1 MYKRL
6 LQVLVVIAGAAGV
19 VAFGA
24 CEVQKSAHP
33 LSPSVAGPIPGVNI
47 TAPKAMDPP
56 SGARMEVTKQPI
68 TLTVENATTNG
79 VRPLSYLF
87 EVATD
92 TQFANK
98 VFTKGDVSPGTP
110 RTSITL
116 PELAPERT
124 YYWRAL
130 ARDGANTGSYTS
142 ATTFSVYTPV
152 VISAPTPIAPAN
164 GETVTT
170 LTPTLIVRNAPRTG
184 PAGPLVYQFIV
195 GESEAALGANWF
207 TPETAS
213 QTSFQV
219 PEGVLLPGRQYFW
232 LSRAY
237 DVGVVIGPLT
247 PPQTFR
253 TPAPNLPPPGGGSSG
268 STDFAALGNVQIVG
282 GSPDVRNWAITSR
295 ITSLRFAPGIVHLE
309 HTKLG
314 QWPGVDI
321 GGALQESTLWVFFR
335 IGGLWYATGGERW
348 RVAQTDKELSAP
360 SAIGPGWF
368 YSSHWAPMTN
378 YVPMPGELVGF
389 MIVAGSTRADNR
401 APVQERSS
409 ILMIPF
415 PPDGV
420 SASFP

>member
-1 MYKRL
+1 MSKHL
-6 LQVLVVIAGAAGV
+6 LRALVLIAGAAGM
-19 VAFGA
+19 VASGA
-24 CEVQKSAHP
+24 CEVRKSANP

-47 TAPKAMDPP
+47 TAPRAMDPA
-56 SGARMEVTKQPI
+56 SGARIEVTRQPI
-68 TLTVENATTNG
+68 TLTVENATTTG
-79 VRPLSYLF
+79 VRPLTYLF

-92 TQFANK
+92 AQFESK
-98 VFTKGDVSPGTP
+98 VFTKPDIGPGNT
-110 RTSITL
+110 RTSVTL
-116 PELAPERT
+116 PALTPEKT

-130 ARDGANTGSYTS
+130 ARDGANTGSYNA

-170 LTPTLIVRNAPRTG
+170 LTPTLVVRNAPRTG
-184 PAGPLVYQFIV
+184 PAGPIVYQFTV
-195 GESEAALGANWF
+195 AESEATLGAGWF

-219 PEGVLLPGRQYFW
+219 PEGALLPGRQYVW
-232 LSRAY
+232 LSRAH
-237 DVGVVIGPLT
+237 DVGVVVGPWT
-247 PPQTFR
+247 PLQTFR
-253 TPAPNLPPPGGGSSG
+253 TPAVIPPPGGGGSG
-268 STDFAALGNVQIVG
+268 ITDFAALGNVQIVG
-282 GSPDVRNWAITSR
+282 GSPDVRSWAITSR
-295 ITSLRFAPGIVHLE
+295 ITSLRFGPRNIHLE
-309 HTKLG
+309 HTRQG

-321 GGALQESTLWVFFR
+321 GGALQESTMWVFFR

-348 RVAQTDKELSAP
+348 RVGQTDKELSAP

-368 YSSHWAPMTN
+368 YGPQWAPMTN

-389 MIVAGSTRADNR
+389 MVVAGSTRADNR
-401 APVQERSS
+401 APVQERSP

-420 SASFP
+420 TVSFP